1 MDAIR
6 AFIAIPLPV
15 EIRNRLGMIIEQL
28 QRKTPPVVRWVAPE
42 NVHLT
47 LKFLG
52 SISPG
57 NLDHLKQVLASEA
70 THHTTS
76 SLCLEG
82 LGAFPNRNRPRVLW
96 VGVKAP
102 PALFELQQSIDRETA
117 RLGYPSEER
126 GFSPHLTLGRIS
138 PHASPGEV
146 RQVAEALAACSQ
158 VGEVGIAPVAE
169 IILFRSDLN
178 PGGAVYTPLFK
189 ARLKTKNPLSSSV
202 S

>member
-6 AFIAIPLPV
+6 AFIAVPLPD
-15 EIRNRLGMIIEQL
+15 EIRRRLGTIIEQL
-28 QRKTPPVVRWVAPE
+28 QQKTPPVVRWVAPE
-42 NVHLT
+42 NMHLT

-70 THHTTS
+70 THHTAS

-96 VGVKAP
+96 VGVRAQR
-102 PALFELQQSIDRETA
+102 ALFELQQSIDRETA

-138 PHASPGEV
+138 PHASPDELH
-146 RQVAEALAACSQ
+146 QIAEALANHQ
-158 VGEVGIAPVAE
+158 MGEVGIAPVAE

-189 ARLKTKNPLSSSV
+189 ARLKT
-202 S
+202 

>member
-15 EIRNRLGMIIEQL
+15 EIRNRLGTIIDQL
-28 QRKTPPVVRWVAPE
+28 QRKTPSVVRWVTPE
-42 NVHLT
+42 NMHLT

-52 SISPG
+52 NISPG

-70 THHTTS
+70 AHHTAST
-76 SLCLEG
+76 LCLEG
-82 LGAFPNRNRPRVLW
+82 LGAFPNRNRPRVIW
-96 VGVKAP
+96 VGVKAQ

-138 PHASPGEV
+138 PHAGPGEI
-146 RQVAEALAACSQ
+146 RQIAEALATYQ
-158 VGEVGIAPVAE
+158 VGEVATAPVAE
-169 IILFRSDLN
+169 IILFRSDLR
-178 PGGAVYTPLFK
+178 PGGAMYIPLFK
-189 ARLKTKNPLSSSV
+189 ARLKT
-202 S
+202 

>member
-6 AFIAIPLPV
+6 AFIAIPLPI
-15 EIRNRLGMIIEQL
+15 EIRTRLGTIIEQL
-28 QRKTPPVVRWVAPE
+28 QRKTPPVVRWVVPE
-42 NVHLT
+42 NMHLT

-70 THHTTS
+70 THHAAS

-82 LGAFPNRNRPRVLW
+82 LGAFPNHHRPRVLW

-126 GFSPHLTLGRIS
+126 GFSPHLTLGRVS

-146 RQVAEALAACSQ
+146 RQIAEALAAGPQ
-158 VGEVGIAPVAE
+158 VGEVGIAPVTE
-169 IILFRSDLN
+169 LILFRSDLN

-189 ARLKTKNPLSSSV
+189 VPLKPGSSV